1 MSNKT
6 NSFRANNAV
15 VLTDNHDISRKLGS
29 QTMVEKYRDQFTG
42 LALDTGRGLISTIKG
57 NAGDY
62 KVISEDK
69 NLSVVDKALGK
80 RKVLAADIGL
90 ALLGGGGTLGLVW
103 LANKIFAAYQLP
115 GGHSRLHGICRRLIF
130 DRSIVLEPGWVY

>member
-6 NSFRANNAV
+6 NSSRVNNAV
-15 VLTDNHDISRKLGS
+15 VPTDNHDVSRKPGS
-29 QTMVEKYRDQFTG
+29 QTMDEKYRDQFTG
-42 LALDTGRGLISTIKG
+42 LALDTGRGVISTIKE

-69 NLSVVDKALGK
+69 NMSPVDKALGK

-90 ALLGGGGTLGLVW
+90 AMLGGGGTLGLVW
-103 LANKIFAAYQLP
+103 LAKKVFAA
-115 GGHSRLHGICRRLIF
+115 
-130 DRSIVLEPGWVY
+130 